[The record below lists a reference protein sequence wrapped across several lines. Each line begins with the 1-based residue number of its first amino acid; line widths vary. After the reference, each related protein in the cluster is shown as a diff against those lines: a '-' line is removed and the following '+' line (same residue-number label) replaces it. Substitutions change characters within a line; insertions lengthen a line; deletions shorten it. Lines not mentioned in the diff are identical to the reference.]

1 MSIAQNEQ
9 LEYIKLWETSGLS
22 KAEFCRQ
29 MGITY
34 THFNAWH
41 YRIKHR
47 DRPHSGDHVHTK
59 IVPVTVT
66 NEKIESEQTYLI
78 LRIKSS
84 VLEIPPGFPDDQLRN
99 IIEILL

>member
-1 MSIAQNEQ
+1 MSIARNEQ

-29 MGITY
+29 MGIAY
-34 THFNAWH
+34 THFNAWY
-41 YRIKHR
+41 YRIKQL
-47 DRPHSGDHVHTK
+47 DSQHSGDHEHTK

-66 NEKIESEQTYLI
+66 KEKIESEQSYLI
-78 LRIKSS
+78 LRIKSF
-84 VLEIPPGFPDDQLRN
+84 VLEIPPGFPDHQLRN

>member
-1 MSIAQNEQ
+1 MSIARNEQ
-9 LEYIKLWETSGLS
+9 IEYIKLWETSGLS

-29 MGITY
+29 MGIAY

-41 YRIKHR
+41 YRIKHL
-47 DRPHSGDHVHTK
+47 DSPHLSDHEHTK

-66 NEKIESEQTYLI
+66 KDKIESEQTYLI

-84 VLEIPPGFPDDQLRN
+84 VLEIPPGFPEEQLRN